1 MLIVSAPSG
10 SGKSTIVQWLMNEH
24 PELKLYFSIS
34 CTSRQPRGTE
44 RNGVDYFFIS
54 PEQFREKIDN
64 DEFLE
69 YEEVYENR
77 FYGTL
82 KAQVER
88 QREEG
93 QNVVFDVDVKG
104 GINIKKYYGEEAL
117 SMKNVQNQLNEALQ
131 REDLLQQKYCNE
143 IQNSIQ
149 LNKNLNDI
157 INRKNQEI
165 YELNAKQGKL
175 ENKNNFLNDN
185 FNSLGN
191 QSTKNGFTKSKF

>member
-1 MLIVSAPSG
+1 
-10 SGKSTIVQWLMNEH
+10 
-24 PELKLYFSIS
+24 
-34 CTSRQPRGTE
+34 
-44 RNGVDYFFIS
+44 
-54 PEQFREKIDN
+54 
-64 DEFLE
+64 
-69 YEEVYENR
+69 
-77 FYGTL
+77 
-82 KAQVER
+82 
-88 QREEG
+88 
-93 QNVVFDVDVKG
+93 
-104 GINIKKYYGEEAL
+104 
-117 SMKNVQNQLNEALQ
+117 MKNVQNQLNEALQ